1 MPIVTSTYQA
11 NPTDDLGR
19 MAIVE
24 RHIDHTGREHMVSY
38 VCNPGLDPDVIMGLR
53 AVRIGADI
61 DKAEAEMLAAAG
73 GEVVRTWTQ
82 TQYWKMFS
90 PDELRRCEVLAQ
102 TDDNANYMLT
112 VLRATPVIY
121 ANDTALIGGLQY
133 FEAMGCIN
141 AGRAE
146 AILNG

>member
-1 MPIVTSTYQA
+1 MPIITSTYQA
-11 NPTDDLGR
+11 NPPDDLGR

-38 VCNPGLDPDVIMGLR
+38 VCDPGLDPDVIVRLR
-53 AVRIGADI
+53 AERIGADI
-61 DKAEAEMLAAAG
+61 DKADDEMLAAAG

-90 PDELRRCEVLAQ
+90 PDELRRCEVLAE

-121 ANDTALIGGLQY
+121 ANDPALIGGLQY
-133 FEAMGCIN
+133 FEAMGCIGI
-141 AGRAE
+141 GRAGE
-146 AILNG
+146 ILNG

>member
-1 MPIVTSTYQA
+1 MPIITSTYQA
-11 NPTDDLGR
+11 NPPDDLGR

-38 VCNPGLDPDVIMGLR
+38 VCDPGLDPDVIVRLR
-53 AVRIGADI
+53 AERIGADI
-61 DKAEAEMLAAAG
+61 DKADDEMLAAAG

-121 ANDTALIGGLQY
+121 ANDPALIGGLQY
-133 FEAMGCIN
+133 FEAMGCIGI
-141 AGRAE
+141 GRAGE
-146 AILNG
+146 ILNG